1 MVPDWF
7 AAGANMV
14 GLGGPLLKGGLRA
27 IPANVAAFL
36 AVVAQVR
43 EINS

>member
-1 MVPDWF
+1 
-7 AAGANMV
+7 MV
-14 GLGGPLLKGGLRA
+14 GLGGPLLKGGISA